1 LADQDPTDKDGQDF
15 NRPWEDDDQ
24 ETAEIVPL
32 PGIGKTGAGASAGAS
47 AGAEPEGETGASSDG
62 DTGDELG
69 DTPGDEP
76 DGDEA
81 DVFALADDFA
91 TEATDTTDTGEGETD
106 DSDADAD
113 SESGDVDWDAMA
125 EGPSSLDD
133 FTPGKYTSAT
143 TEEYKGLA
151 EDVNRAAE
159 EDWEMQ
165 AVAAA
170 VSGVESGLV
179 GFEDVSGTVTHSE
192 ESYEALEQ
200 AAASDITMRIAS
212 ALAIFGL
219 FLGSLLLGDWWFTA
233 FVILVMVVSVGE
245 LYANLRTRG
254 YTPIALFG
262 IIGVILVG
270 VGAHNWGAAAIGGW
284 AAVVTLGTILFF
296 SLSPRK
302 NPTENASVTVLGV
315 AWVGMLAFAI
325 LIGNGPHP
333 VAQILFIVLL
343 IALNDIG
350 AFFVG
355 KAFGRRKLAPNVSPN
370 KTIEGFIGG
379 LLVAALAASIL
390 VTFPPWEA
398 IGLARA
404 LGTAAVIGLFSP
416 LGDLVESMVKRSIDV
431 KDMGSV
437 LPGHGGMLDRID
449 GFLFAVPAVY
459 FLFRAF
465 ELL

>member
-1 LADQDPTDKDGQDF
+1 MADQDPTDKDGQEF
-15 NRPWEDDDQ
+15 SRPWENDDQ
-24 ETAEIVPL
+24 EKADVEPL
-32 PGIGKTGAGASAGAS
+32 PGIEGSESGGESDEESDHA
-47 AGAEPEGETGASSDG
+47 PEDSD
-62 DTGDELG
+62 T
-69 DTPGDEP
+69 
-76 DGDEA
+76 
-81 DVFALADDFA
+81 DVFALADEIA
-91 TEATDTTDTGEGETD
+91 TETTDTEAD
-106 DSDADAD
+106 DQDAA
-113 SESGDVDWDAMA
+113 SESESTEIDWDAMA
-125 EGPSSLDD
+125 EGPGALDD
-133 FTPGKYTSAT
+133 FTSDEYMSAT

-151 EDVNRAAE
+151 EEVSRSAE

-165 AVAAA
+165 AVAAT

-200 AAASDITMRIAS
+200 AAASDMTMRIAS
-212 ALAIFGL
+212 GLAIFGL

-233 FVILVMVVSVGE
+233 FVILVMVVAVGE
-245 LYANLRTRG
+245 LYANLRTKG
-254 YTPIALFG
+254 YAPVSLFG
-262 IIGVILVG
+262 IIGVILMG
-270 VGAHNWGAAAIGGW
+270 IGAHNWGAAAIGGW
-284 AAVVTLGTILFF
+284 AAVMALSTILFF
-296 SLSPRK
+296 SLSLRK
-302 NPTENASVTVLGV
+302 NPTENASVTVLGI

-325 LIGNGPHP
+325 LIGKGPRP
-333 VAQILFIVLL
+333 VSQILFIVLL

-350 AFFVG
+350 AYFVG
-355 KAFGRRKLAPNVSPN
+355 RAFGRRKLAPNVSPN
-370 KTIEGFIGG
+370 KTIEGLIGG
-379 LLVAALAASIL
+379 LLVAGLAASIL

-398 IGLARA
+398 IGLAKA

-416 LGDLVESMVKRSIDV
+416 IGDLVESMVKRSIDV